1 MKKDVLL
8 WAALLAALAVTASA
22 EYELAR
28 AAGFGVYVAGGV
40 PAALD
45 VYAVR
50 ALRARRDVAAVV
62 VAMVAVQAAAH
73 LVAAG
78 LLAVSVPL
86 VVAVSSI
93 APLVLWRVHTLA
105 GHAHPASVAAPPVG
119 TPVYT
124 PPAPVAEVYTPPA
137 PEGPAPIVPAVVE
150 PLVICGAHRV
160 YALRAHPDDEPGEV
174 IGRLDPERA
183 RMLIEHAWASGLSL
197 REAARVSTRSPSY
210 ASKVYTALERDADPA
225 PVRELEAATA

>member
-1 MKKDVLL
+1 VRKDPLL

-28 AAGFGVYVAGGV
+28 SAGFGVYVAGGV

-105 GHAHPASVAAPPVG
+105 DDAH
-119 TPVYT
+119 T
-124 PPAPVAEVYTPPA
+124 PPAPVVEVDTHP
-137 PEGPAPIVPAVVE
+137 VVE
-150 PLVICGAHRV
+150 PPETSAKLAEVPQVICGAQRV
-160 YALRAHPDDEPGEV
+160 YDLAVHPVAEPGGV
-174 IGRLDPERA
+174 DTRLDAEQA
-183 RMLIEHAWASGLSL
+183 RMLIEHAWASGLSV

-210 ASKVYTALERDADPA
+210 ASKVYAALERDADPA
-225 PVRELEAATA
+225 PVRELEAVTA